1 MSHVQVELN
10 IIIQNVK
17 KKKKIDAE
25 HLKHGIND
33 LILSITE
40 RRWNEIYNVVTKKDT
55 DMTKCQKKLQL
66 KNANWRFC
74 MDKYI
79 IMLIILGSTRLEAYH
94 RLKVKNDAFKKTLI
108 KRFKNSK

>member
-1 MSHVQVELN
+1 MN

-17 KKKKIDAE
+17 KIKKKFDAQ
-25 HLKHGIND
+25 HFKHGIDD
-33 LILSITE
+33 LILSIIAL
-40 RRWNEIYNVVTKKDT
+40 RWNEIYNVVTKKDT
-55 DMTKCQKKLQL
+55 DMVKCHKKLQL
-66 KNANWRFC
+66 KNVNWRFC

-94 RLKVKNDAFKKTLI
+94 RIKGKNDVFKKTLI